1 MSGARAFVASGDT
14 LILGEMTEMMIT
26 KKSMFSGT
34 AHTMELPVTQA
45 QLDRWQGGELI
56 QTVFPFLSVPER
68 EFLMTG
74 VTAAEWD
81 HEFGGSGSRYA
92 GDDGQ
97 HSADDGPQYEEE

>member
-1 MSGARAFVASGDT
+1 MER
-14 LILGEMTEMMIT
+14 IEMMIT

-56 QTVFPFLSVPER
+56 QTVFPFLSVSER

-81 HEFGGSGSRYA
+81 HEFGASGSLYA
-92 GDDGQ
+92 GDEGQ
-97 HSADDGPQYEEE
+97 HSADDGPRYEDHEPNPYDGTYSEE

>member
-1 MSGARAFVASGDT
+1 
-14 LILGEMTEMMIT
+14 MMIT

-34 AHTMELPVTQA
+34 AHTMELPVTQV

-56 QTVFPFLSVPER
+56 QTVFPFLSSSER

-81 HEFGGSGSRYA
+81 HEFGGAGSLYA
-92 GDDGQ
+92 GDEGQ
-97 HSADDGPQYEEE
+97 HSADDGPRYEDYEPNPYNGTYSEE

>member
-1 MSGARAFVASGDT
+1 
-14 LILGEMTEMMIT
+14 MMIT

-45 QLDRWQGGELI
+45 QLDRWRGGELI
-56 QTVFPFLSVPER
+56 QTVFPFLSASER

-81 HEFGGSGSRYA
+81 QEFGGMGSQYA
-92 GDDGQ
+92 GDEGQ
-97 HSADDGPQYEEE
+97 HSADDGPRYE

>member
-1 MSGARAFVASGDT
+1 
-14 LILGEMTEMMIT
+14 MMIT

-34 AHTMELPVTQA
+34 ANTMDLPVTQV

-56 QTVFPFLSVPER
+56 QTVFPFLSASER

-74 VTAAEWD
+74 VTAAEWN
-81 HEFGGSGSRYA
+81 HEFGNLDSDHRGYDMDAGYA

-97 HSADDGPQYEEE
+97 YDDDPSPYNGTYSEE

>member
-1 MSGARAFVASGDT
+1 
-14 LILGEMTEMMIT
+14 MMIT

-34 AHTMELPVTQA
+34 AHTMELPVTQV

-56 QTVFPFLSVPER
+56 QTVFPFLSASER

-81 HEFGGSGSRYA
+81 HEFGGSGSLYA

-97 HSADDGPQYEEE
+97 YDDDPNPYHGTYSEE

>member
-1 MSGARAFVASGDT
+1 
-14 LILGEMTEMMIT
+14 MMIT

-45 QLDRWQGGELI
+45 QLERWQGGELI
-56 QTVFPFLSVPER
+56 QKVFPFLSASER

-81 HEFGGSGSRYA
+81 HEFGGAGSLYA
-92 GDDGQ
+92 GDEGQ
-97 HSADDGPQYEEE
+97 HSADDGPRYEEE